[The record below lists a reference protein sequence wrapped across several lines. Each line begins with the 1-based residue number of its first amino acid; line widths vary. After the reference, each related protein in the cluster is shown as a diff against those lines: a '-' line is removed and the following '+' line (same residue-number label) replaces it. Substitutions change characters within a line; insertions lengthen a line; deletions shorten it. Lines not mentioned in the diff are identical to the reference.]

1 MAPKAVLQKQCPLTG
16 TIYIVPGF
24 LAVRDL
30 SDLITAE
37 GRGEI
42 IVDIMPVGVARAKFV
57 NPTAK
62 LHLIEPSGCEFQLP
76 TINLPPASERKWLYP
91 VAGDKTQIECVIF
104 GEREI
109 NRDTGN
115 SLSYRFPITNRAR
128 RECKV
133 EILMT
138 AEPTNVVAD
147 SCLWTVSGLN
157 TDTTNIGNKPLDIVA
172 SG

>member
-1 MAPKAVLQKQCPLTG
+1 MAVKAVLQKKCPPSG
-16 TIYIVPGF
+16 TVYIVPGF
-24 LAVRDL
+24 LDVRNG
-30 SDLITAE
+30 SDLITAA

-42 IVDIMPVGVARAKFV
+42 IVDIMPTGVARAKFV

-62 LHLIEPSGCEFQLP
+62 LRLIEPAGCEFQLP
-76 TINLPPASERKWLYP
+76 TVANVPHDRKWTYSI
-91 VAGDKTQIECVIF
+91 AGDKTRIECVIF

-109 NRDTGN
+109 NRDLGN
-115 SLSYRFPITNRAR
+115 SLSYRFPITGRAG

-133 EILMT
+133 EVLMT
-138 AEPTNVVAD
+138 AEPIEVVTN

-157 TDTTNIGNKPLDIVA
+157 TDTTNIGNKPLDAVV

>member
-1 MAPKAVLQKQCPLTG
+1 MAIKAVLQKQCPSSG
-16 TIYIVPGF
+16 TVYIVPGF
-24 LAVRDL
+24 LAVRND
-30 SDLITAE
+30 SHLITTA

-42 IVDIMPVGVARAKFV
+42 IVDIMPTGVARAKFR

-62 LHLIEPSGCEFQLP
+62 LRLIEPNGCEFQLP
-76 TINLPPASERKWLYP
+76 TENPPHDRKWTYP
-91 VAGDKTQIECVIF
+91 VVNDKHRIQCVIF

-115 SLSYRFPITNRAR
+115 SLSYRFPITGRAGR
-128 RECKV
+128 DCRV

-138 AEPTNVVAD
+138 AEPLDVVAD
-147 SCLWTVSGLN
+147 SCLWTVSSLN
-157 TDTTNIGNKPLDIVA
+157 TDTTNIGNKPLDVVV